1 MSRKPWLGPAFLF
14 GFVGLFALE
23 AWLFL
28 AIGSR
33 VGLVATLAWIL
44 FSFLLGA
51 LLIRVEGLRMLF
63 QIHVQLQR
71 GVVPAQEMLSG
82 LAVVLGGLLLMLPGY
97 FTDVLGLLLL
107 FPPTRWLMLYGL
119 GRSLGSRLNHGTEE
133 PGGVLRPSEEV
144 IEIKAQRVEKDS
156 QPA

>member
-1 MSRKPWLGPAFLF
+1 MSRKPWLAPAFLF

-97 FTDVLGLLLL
+97 FTDALGGLLLL
-107 FPPTRWLMLYGL
+107 PPTRTALLYCV
-119 GRSLGSRLNHGTEE
+119 GRSLAHWLS
-133 PGGVLRPSEEV
+133 GGVEPACGVPPSEEV
-144 IEIKAQRVEKDS
+144 IEVRAERIEKDS